1 MGITN
6 SNKELTTSGIECGG
20 EFGVRLSL
28 TAAPDIMTNPVDI
41 VLVLDRSRSMAGSPL
56 ANLKSGAKRFI
67 EIIDEATDTP
77 GDGQIGG
84 GSRIGI
90 VSFASTA
97 TADTG
102 LITSVEELD
111 DAVDALRAGGRTNH
125 SDAFSTAVGMFDSDS
140 THGRIIVMFT
150 DGETTEGPSP
160 VPITDAA
167 KADGIIIYCIGLSGS
182 GGFDAD
188 ALEAWASE
196 PSSSYVA
203 ITPDDSELEDLFE
216 DLAANITRPGATEI
230 SIRDTL
236 NPCFNIVAL
245 SKPSVGSAE
254 ILSDTSLVWRIGA
267 LGVKENEG
275 AYLDFTVRHT
285 GSCTGDVEVNESV
298 SYTDAEGNSVSFPSR
313 TIKVE
318 CDIVER
324 PETCPEP
331 VPITIDGCTDTLE
344 FDAGD
349 ISLESLGR
357 ILQLDVTLKNICPG
371 KRVAL
376 AVILTEVDDCIEYRR
391 GMKTLLIPAHL
402 GPHCRDVT
410 VRCIKFVLPEVLA
423 VNGEEHGSMCKQ
435 RKLHARFI
443 ANYVDS
449 GFECCS
455 STADTHP
462 CRDKNQE

>member
-102 LITSVEELD
+102 LITSVEELN
-111 DAVDALRAGGRTNH
+111 DAVDELRAGGRTNH

-216 DLAANITRPGATEI
+216 DLAAQAFQAKHFR
-230 SIRDTL
+230 L
-236 NPCFNIVAL
+236 NLLRQGLQP
-245 SKPSVGSAE
+245 
-254 ILSDTSLVWRIGA
+254 LVQ
-267 LGVKENEG
+267 
-275 AYLDFTVRHT
+275 
-285 GSCTGDVEVNESV
+285 
-298 SYTDAEGNSVSFPSR
+298 
-313 TIKVE
+313 
-318 CDIVER
+318 
-324 PETCPEP
+324 P
-331 VPITIDGCTDTLE
+331 VL
-344 FDAGD
+344 F
-349 ISLESLGR
+349 
-357 ILQLDVTLKNICPG
+357 LQQRLP
-371 KRVAL
+371 A
-376 AVILTEVDDCIEYRR
+376 AVQLLLL
-391 GMKTLLIPAHL
+391 LLI
-402 GPHCRDVT
+402 
-410 VRCIKFVLPEVLA
+410 
-423 VNGEEHGSMCKQ
+423 
-435 RKLHARFI
+435 
-443 ANYVDS
+443 
-449 GFECCS
+449 
-455 STADTHP
+455 
-462 CRDKNQE
+462 